1 MRHALTTLALALT
14 AVAGSTVAATPV
26 TLFKSPW
33 CGCCESYARY
43 LRNQGFE
50 VKTIDEEDMDAVK
63 KRHGTDRAASCHTSL
78 IGGYVIEGHV
88 PAQTI
93 RKLLAERPQIAGI
106 SLPGMPASSPG
117 MGPATKGSLQI
128 VRAQAPMAEML
139 SYQSDLTS
147 MTQGRGSFSMEFS
160 HYDYVPALQV
170 EKIVA
175 AAKAAKAG
183 EEEEEE

>member
-1 MRHALTTLALALT
+1 MGRERPGSHSPIPIAGDHTIRHALTTLALALT

-50 VKTIDEEDMDAVK
+50 VKTIDQDEMDAVK

-128 VRAQAPMAEML
+128 
-139 SYQSDLTS
+139 
-147 MTQGRGSFSMEFS
+147 F
-160 HYDYVPALQV
+160 ALPLGAGTPRPYSV
-170 EKIVA
+170 E
-175 AAKAAKAG
+175 
-183 EEEEEE
+183 